1 MKIISH
7 RGNIRGPISTKENR
21 PSYIDCA
28 IGSGYDVEIDVRS
41 SEGSLWLGHDEA
53 QYRIDHN
60 WIEKRKAYLWL
71 HCKDYE
77 SALEC
82 QKYQSFCHS
91 ADPFIFT
98 TTGHIWMHVPHFTP
112 EEGSVEP
119 PYKTA
124 RIDQNVIIPLLEET
138 RIVDF
143 KQSDAYTSGQ
153 TPYGICTDYPASL
166 VNFYG

>member
-7 RGNIRGPISTKENR
+7 RGNIRGPVLDKENR

-41 SEGSLWLGHDEA
+41 AEGSLWLGHDEP
-53 QYRIDHN
+53 QYRIDHT

-71 HCKDYE
+71 HCKDYQ

-82 QKYQSFCHS
+82 QKYQSFCH
-91 ADPFIFT
+91 ATDDFIFT
-98 TTGHIWMHVPHFTP
+98 TTGHIWMHVPD
-112 EEGSVEP
+112 P
-119 PYKTA
+119 PPSEKAVYHKLP
-124 RIDQNVIIPLLEET
+124 IDQNVIIPLLEDE
-138 RIVDF
+138 RIDDF

-153 TPYGICTDYPASL
+153 TPYGICTDYPSSL

>member
-7 RGNIRGPISTKENR
+7 RGNNRGPVLDKENR

-41 SEGSLWLGHDEA
+41 AEGSLWLGHDEP
-53 QYRIDHN
+53 QYRIDHT

-71 HCKDYE
+71 HCKDYQ

-91 ADPFIFT
+91 TDPFIFT
-98 TTGHIWMHVPHFTP
+98 TTGHIWMHVPDPHP
-112 EEGSVEP
+112 SEKPV
-119 PYKTA
+119 YHNLK
-124 RIDQNVIIPLLEET
+124 IDQNVIIPLLEDE
-138 RIVDF
+138 RIDDF
-143 KQSDAYTSGQ
+143 KQSNAYTSGQ
-153 TPYGICTDYPASL
+153 TPYGICTDYPSSL

>member
-7 RGNIRGPISTKENR
+7 RGNIRGPVLDKENR

-41 SEGSLWLGHDEA
+41 AEGSLWLGHDEP
-53 QYRIDHN
+53 QYRIDHT

-71 HCKDYE
+71 HCKDYQ

-91 ADPFIFT
+91 TDPFIFT
-98 TTGHIWMHVPHFTP
+98 TTGHIWMHVPDPHP
-112 EEGSVEP
+112 SEKPV
-119 PYKTA
+119 YHNLK
-124 RIDQNVIIPLLEET
+124 IDQNVIIPLLEDE
-138 RIVDF
+138 RIDDF
-143 KQSDAYTSGQ
+143 KQSNAYTSGQ
-153 TPYGICTDYPASL
+153 TPYGICTDYPSSL

>member
-7 RGNIRGPISTKENR
+7 RGNIRGPVSEKENR

-41 SEGSLWLGHDEA
+41 MEGSLWLGHDEP

-60 WIEKRKAYLWL
+60 WIERRKAYLWL

-82 QKYQSFCHS
+82 QKYQSFCHA
-91 ADPFIFT
+91 ADDFIFT
-98 TTGHIWMHVPHFTP
+98 TTGHVWMHVPDIP
-112 EEGSVEP
+112 PDNSSIEP
-119 PYKTA
+119 PYKNS
-124 RIDQNVIIPLLEET
+124 RINQKVIIPLLEEA
-138 RIVDF
+138 RIDEF
-143 KQSDAYTSGQ
+143 KQSEAYTSGHS
-153 TPYGICTDYPASL
+153 PYGICTDYPASL

>member
-7 RGNIRGPISTKENR
+7 RGNIRGPVLDKENR

-28 IGSGYDVEIDVRS
+28 IGSGYDVEIDVRY
-41 SEGSLWLGHDEA
+41 SEGSLWLGHDEP
-53 QYRIDHN
+53 QYRIDHT

-98 TTGHIWMHVPHFTP
+98 TTGHIWMHVPDPHP
-112 EEGSVEP
+112 SEKPV
-119 PYKTA
+119 YHNLK
-124 RIDQNVIIPLLEET
+124 IDQNVIIPLLEDE
-138 RIVDF
+138 RIDDF
-143 KQSDAYTSGQ
+143 KQSNAYTSGQ

>member
-7 RGNIRGPISTKENR
+7 RGNIRGPVLDKENR

-41 SEGSLWLGHDEA
+41 SEGSLWLGHDEP

-71 HCKDYE
+71 HCKDYQ

-98 TTGHIWMHVPHFTP
+98 TTGHIWMHVPDPHP
-112 EEGSVEP
+112 SEKPV
-119 PYKTA
+119 YHKLK
-124 RIDQNVIIPLLEET
+124 IDQNVIIPLLEDE
-138 RIVDF
+138 RIDDF